1 MYVVTDGSYAKKK
14 KTGAHGIKNEE
25 ERGYLVQLVLDKTEE
40 MGWLE
45 QGQVEG
51 GGDGGELILESVRLL
66 GTLVSA
72 EILEMDSAERGE
84 EVREQIEE
92 WIRRKMEEMRM
103 DGSWSRSRSRSR
115 SRSHSQSQSQ
125 SQSGTAV
132 GLTRWKKGEFMRH
145 LLWQNDPKS
154 FPR

>member
-1 MYVVTDGSYAKKK
+1 
-14 KTGAHGIKNEE
+14 
-25 ERGYLVQLVLDKTEE
+25 

-51 GGDGGELILESVRLL
+51 GGEGGELILELVRLL

-125 SQSGTAV
+125 SQSQSETAM

-145 LLWQNDPKS
+145 LLSGKMTQNS
-154 FPR
+154 FLAKRVSYKRSF